1 MEVKRSCVK
10 DRPKR
15 DVAALIPIAH
25 SKFANDNNPLSTRRL
40 FPIARNVPQG
50 PYDRC

>member
-15 DVAALIPIAH
+15 DVAAFAH

-40 FPIARNVPQG
+40 FPFARNVPQG